1 MPSSGEG
8 PSPLGTWRVGVR
20 PGVCADPPRANSTS
34 SAVASLGG
42 QRKWGGVGHRGMR
55 LYWTVQF

>member
-20 PGVCADPPRANSTS
+20 PGVCADPPERTALPPQWPPSEDREN
-34 SAVASLGG
+34 G
-42 QRKWGGVGHRGMR
+42 GGVGHRGMQ
-55 LYWTVQF
+55 LYWAVQF